1 MYLITYSPGYLSYL
15 NCLRLMLNCC
25 ILRRNLLGNLHIKE
39 FIVLA
44 NSKFSSFLSIFL
56 ESNARCYCYTYYLG
70 DVNETAVYLKV
81 FGCIR
86 VAFQVFQ
93 NSAVLVDML
102 DFVRFRI
109 DYAAAAVV
117 VGTSSPV
124 VAAVAVVAEPSS
136 LYSVACGEERIL
148 VLKH

>member
-1 MYLITYSPGYLSYL
+1 M
-15 NCLRLMLNCC
+15 
-25 ILRRNLLGNLHIKE
+25 
-39 FIVLA
+39 
-44 NSKFSSFLSIFL
+44 IFF
-56 ESNARCYCYTYYLG
+56 ESNARCYCYTNYLD

-117 VGTSSPV
+117 GTSSPV

-136 LYSVACGEERIL
+136 LYFVACVEERIL
-148 VLKH
+148 VLQH

>member
-1 MYLITYSPGYLSYL
+1 M
-15 NCLRLMLNCC
+15 
-25 ILRRNLLGNLHIKE
+25 
-39 FIVLA
+39 
-44 NSKFSSFLSIFL
+44 
-56 ESNARCYCYTYYLG
+56 
-70 DVNETAVYLKV
+70 YLKV

-124 VAAVAVVAEPSS
+124 VAAVAVAAEPSS